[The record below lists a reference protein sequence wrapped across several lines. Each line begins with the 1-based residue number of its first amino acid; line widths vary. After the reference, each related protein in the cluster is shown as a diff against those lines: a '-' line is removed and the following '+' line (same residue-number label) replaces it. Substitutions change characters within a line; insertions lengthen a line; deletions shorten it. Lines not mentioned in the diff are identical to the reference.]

1 MDIGS
6 LVQQK
11 YNIAQQDA
19 NARTTQVQSQASLD
33 AVRAGLM
40 PQQTNNEGMLQRAQ
54 AGHLDAQTGMVA
66 PLAQASI
73 GASRAQTGLFGAQA
87 SHLDAQTGMVAPLG
101 QASIDTSRAQTGL
114 LGAQTGLA
122 GAQSGLTGAQ
132 TDLARQD
139 SSPAGQSA
147 KELAGNLWSLN
158 NTANPFTG
166 YFGRGAVKG
175 YASGTSDV
183 PGPGNG
189 AQDSV
194 PAELAPHEAV
204 LNQGA
209 TAHLGPQLIDVL
221 NALGAHKMAM
231 EGNAP
236 QTPPGGAAPDQP
248 DDTQAPKAEKKPPGK
263 GMPAA
268 KKAAK
273 K

>member
-40 PQQTNNEGMLQRAQ
+40 PQQINNEGMLQRAQ
-54 AGHLDAQTGMVA
+54 AGHLDAQTGTVA

-73 GASRAQTGLFGAQA
+73 GASRAQTGLFGAQ
-87 SHLDAQTGMVAPLG
+87 
-101 QASIDTSRAQTGL
+101 TGL
-114 LGAQTGLA
+114 VGSQTAVNNLALQPMSQPLMDALAAAHAGRMGSGAQLPGQPMQTPPTTVVG
-122 GAQSGLTGAQ
+122 GAPQQQPQQRSILDRNPDGTPKYGA
-132 TDLARQD
+132 LR
-139 SSPAGQSA
+139 
-147 KELAGNLWSLN
+147 
-158 NTANPFTG
+158 
-166 YFGRGAVKG
+166 G

-248 DDTQAPKAEKKPPGK
+248 DDTPAPKAEKKPPGK

>member
-40 PQQTNNEGMLQRAQ
+40 PQQLNNEGLLQRAQ

-66 PLAQASI
+66 PL
-73 GASRAQTGLFGAQA
+73 
-87 SHLDAQTGMVAPLG
+87 G
-101 QASIDTSRAQTGL
+101 QASIDASRAQIGVAGAQTGL
-114 LGAQTGLA
+114 LGAQTA
-122 GAQSGLTGAQ
+122 
-132 TDLARQD
+132 
-139 SSPAGQSA
+139 SA
-147 KELAGNLWSLN
+147 KLDLQPMSQPMIDALSAAHAGRMGTNARLPGQLGQPSSLLEK
-158 NTANPFTG
+158 NPDGTPK
-166 YFGRGAVKG
+166 YGAVRG

-183 PGPGNG
+183 PGPGSG

-248 DDTQAPKAEKKPPGK
+248 DDQPAPKAEKKPPGK

-268 KKAAK
+268 KKTAK

>member
-87 SHLDAQTGMVAPLG
+87 NHLDAQTGMVSPLG

-114 LGAQTGLA
+114 L
-122 GAQSGLTGAQ
+122 GAQ